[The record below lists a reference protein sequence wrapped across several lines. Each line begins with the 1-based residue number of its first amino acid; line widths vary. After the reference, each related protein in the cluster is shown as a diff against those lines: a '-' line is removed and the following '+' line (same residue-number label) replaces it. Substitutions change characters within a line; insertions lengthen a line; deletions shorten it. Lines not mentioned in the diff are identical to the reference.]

1 MNLEASIAHAI
12 HSNLDIIQAAPEVVH
27 LSVDE
32 LEPYIEEFVTAVHQ
46 SMYSL
51 IQTHGEPFIRAKDSA
66 GLCAT
71 LQQFNVQL
79 PNTMLLRMCQTIMDL
94 SSIEATFILDTDEGA
109 CLYYAKMD
117 IDVGDLIAA

>member
-27 LSVDE
+27 LSVEE
-32 LEPYIEEFVTAVHQ
+32 LEGYIEAFVTSVHQ

-51 IQTHGEPFIRAKDSA
+51 IQTYGEPFIRAKDSA

-79 PNTMLLRMCQTIMDL
+79 PNTMLLRMCQTIMEL
-94 SSIEATFILDTDEGA
+94 STIEAQFILDTDEGA
-109 CLYYAKMD
+109 CLYYAKMN
-117 IDVGDLIAA
+117 IDVGDLVAA